1 MSRRPPLMQ
10 LSFLF
15 DAPGNDPRNRPPT
28 ALPTPD
34 VMETLAELLLAAMTA
49 LRDEEIGDEPEDRR

>member
-15 DAPGNDPRNRPPT
+15 DDPRNRPPT
-28 ALPTPD
+28 APPTPD
-34 VMETLAELLLAAMTA
+34 LMETLAELLLAAMTA
-49 LRDEEIGDEPEDRR
+49 LRDGEAGDEREDRR